1 MEQVDRQ
8 YVLAT
13 RTKELTYNLLESSL
27 LFQFALIS
35 IAFGENTINVLVG
48 RDSLQH
54 ETLGKW
60 ICSAGRERG
69 GTEERQQTK
78 KGIEF
83 LVPRVSLGYLMLL
96 FLCWRVCAHK
106 HTHTHTIASAL

>member
-60 ICSAGRERG
+60 ICSAGRGAEQKRDN
-69 GTEERQQTK
+69 RRR
-78 KGIEF
+78 KGLCFCSLEQS
-83 LVPRVSLGYLMLL
+83 LV
-96 FLCWRVCAHK
+96 
-106 HTHTHTIASAL
+106 I

>member
-48 RDSLQH
+48 GVFPAARDSWKMDL
-54 ETLGKW
+54 LCW
-60 ICSAGRERG
+60 ERG

-78 KGIEF
+78 KGIVF
-83 LVPRVSLGYLMLL
+83 LFPRAILSYLTAL
-96 FLCWRVCAHK
+96 FLCCGCTLAQK
-106 HTHTHTIASAL
+106 HIP